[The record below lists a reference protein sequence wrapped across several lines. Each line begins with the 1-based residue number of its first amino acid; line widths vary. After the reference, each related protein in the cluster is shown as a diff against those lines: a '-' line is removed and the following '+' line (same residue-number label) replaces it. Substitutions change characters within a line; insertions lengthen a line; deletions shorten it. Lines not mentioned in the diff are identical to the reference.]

1 VEEAATAAMG
11 DFLEFLLHDAPR
23 YLPALLRG
31 ALVTIELSCISI
43 VLASVIGLLVAL
55 ARTSRIPILRQLL
68 GAYVEIWRNIPL
80 IVQLLFIYFSMPQMG
95 VSLSAFASAVIGLSL
110 NLAAYLSEVFR
121 AAILSVPSSQW
132 EAGKSIGMSGAQVYR
147 RVIIPQASL
156 VALPTIGGYFIS
168 LLKDC
173 ALVSFISVNELLREG
188 TIIINATFRSMEV
201 YTLVASIYFC
211 MSFVAA
217 RLVRGIEHLLTPRY
231 LRGRSLR

>member
-1 VEEAATAAMG
+1 MG

-43 VLASVIGLLVAL
+43 VLASVLGLLVAL

-188 TIIINATFRSMEV
+188 TIMAERRPLVFCATCGRTFIARSSL
-201 YTLVASIYFC
+201 TKTRAS
-211 MSFVAA
+211 
-217 RLVRGIEHLLTPRY
+217 
-231 LRGRSLR
+231 

>member
-1 VEEAATAAMG
+1 MG
-11 DFLEFLLHDAPR
+11 DFLQFLLHDAPR

-43 VLASVIGLLVAL
+43 VLASVLGLLVAL
-55 ARTSRIPILRQLL
+55 ARTSRIPILRHLL
-68 GAYVEIWRNIPL
+68 AAYVEIWRNIPL

-95 VSLSAFASAVIGLSL
+95 VSLSAFGSAVIGLSL

-147 RVIIPQASL
+147 RVIIPQAAL

-201 YTLVASIYFC
+201 YALVASIYFC

-217 RLVRGIEHLLTPRY
+217 RLVRGLEHLLTPRY